1 MFIFNAFRPPDDT
14 KKKLEDLAD
23 TTGRVIDQ
31 FNVRKYLSVLKPQL
45 TTVV

>member
-1 MFIFNAFRPPDDT
+1 MFNAYRPPIET
-14 KKKLEDLAD
+14 KQRLEDLAD

-31 FNVRKYLSVLKPQL
+31 FNVRKYPSVLEPRL